1 MTNITRFV
9 YKDNNN
15 NFYFD
20 PENYTDEI
28 SNQLTISYEDGDMV
42 KWNWE
47 GKTMI
52 GTLREEGHGISLF
65 KIVGAKQV
73 V

>member
-20 PENYTDEI
+20 PENYTDEV

-42 KWNWE
+42 KWTWE
-47 GKTMI
+47 GKTMM
-52 GTLREEGHGISLF
+52 GTLREEGRGLGLF
-65 KIVGAKQV
+65 KIEGVKQL
-73 V
+73 